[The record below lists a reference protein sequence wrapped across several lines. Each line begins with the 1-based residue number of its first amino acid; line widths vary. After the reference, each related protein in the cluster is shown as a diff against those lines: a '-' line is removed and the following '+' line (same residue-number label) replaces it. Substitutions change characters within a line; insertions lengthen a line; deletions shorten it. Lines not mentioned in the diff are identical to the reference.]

1 MTNWFRLRPILVMV
15 MLFIAPTAAIAHLLL
30 TWAPETFTL
39 KRLSRS
45 VHQNAETIAE
55 QLEQLEQ
62 LRLNTE
68 RLKTLAAD
76 QGAFGRSW
84 RPRREHSR
92 VSDLL
97 AETLRGGGVT
107 LEQLVF
113 NQAGL
118 YAASPEGGV
127 LACEQVTVVC
137 RGPYTGLTGCLDR
150 LAELDLPIRIT
161 QATWQRAEQNLELTM
176 EMQIPFVPEG
186 ALETLL
192 REEAGLEEEEEDE
205 L

>member
-1 MTNWFRLRPILVMV
+1 MTNWFKLRPMLVMV

-30 TWAPETFTL
+30 TWAPATFTL
-39 KRLSRS
+39 QRLSRS
-45 VHQNAETIAE
+45 AHRDAETIAE
-55 QLEQLEQ
+55 QIEQLEQ
-62 LRLNTE
+62 LRLNTK
-68 RLKTLAAD
+68 RLKTLAVD
-76 QGAFGRSW
+76 QGDVGRSW
-84 RPRREHSR
+84 LPRREHSR

-97 AETLRGGGVT
+97 AETLQGDGVT

-118 YAASPEGGV
+118 YGASPEGGV

-137 RGPYTGLTGCLDR
+137 HGPYAGLTDCLDR
-150 LAELDLPIRIT
+150 LAELDLPIRIV
-161 QATWQRAEQNLELTM
+161 QVAWQRTEQNLALTM

-186 ALETLL
+186 ALETIL